1 MADQLTFLGHSTV
14 LIDLD
19 GVRLLTDP
27 LLGHLV
33 AWAIRRHAPA
43 VLPGELEGLSAV
55 FISHGHLDHLDLASL
70 RALPGRPAFFV
81 PVGLGRVVA
90 AVASGPVHEMRVGD
104 RIDLGDLTLEA
115 VHAEHGRR
123 RSLFTAAEDALGL
136 VMAGSARVYFAG
148 DTDLF
153 PAMSDLAGRVDVALL
168 PVGGWGPTLGRGHL
182 DPVRAAEAAARIQPA
197 VAIPI
202 HWGTLFP
209 VGLRRLARRRF
220 EGPGEAFREAV
231 AARGGSIEVRILQ
244 AGQSMTLD
252 AGAGR

>member
-1 MADQLTFLGHSTV
+1 VADRLTFLGHSTV

-33 AWAIRRHAPA
+33 AWAIRRHVPA
-43 VLPGELEGLSAV
+43 VLLGEIEGLSAV

-70 RALPGRPAFFV
+70 RALPGRPTIFV

-90 AVASGPVHEMRVGD
+90 AVARGPVHEMRVGD
-104 RIDLGDLTLEA
+104 RLRLGDLTLEA
-115 VHAEHGRR
+115 IHAEHGRR
-123 RSLFTAAEDALGL
+123 RSLFTTAEDALGVL
-136 VMAGSARVYFAG
+136 VAGSTRVYFAG
-148 DTDLF
+148 DTNLF

-182 DPVRAAEAAARIQPA
+182 DPVRAAEAAARIQPGIA
-197 VAIPI
+197 VPI

-220 EGPGEAFREAV
+220 EGPGEAFHDAV
-231 AARGGSIEVRILQ
+231 ATRAVRVDVRILRP
-244 AGQSMTLD
+244 GQSMALN
-252 AGAGR
+252 AGADR